1 MVADTYSERDRR
13 VFREGLAALNDECR
27 RMHGVA
33 FMAAP
38 PEARLALLERLDAE
52 QMEHMRSRAAGE
64 PAHYFRMIKEL
75 SLLGYFTSEIGY
87 NRAMRY
93 IESPAASIRACRIRR
108 ASEHGRR
115 MRDGLAARLIAVVG
129 WTITAG
135 PLHGQPAAPNALSD
149 DERAAGWMLLFD
161 GRTLAGWRGYNRPDL
176 PGGWAIDDG
185 ALARVGPGGDIITIE
200 QYGDFELALE
210 WRVQGGG
217 NSGIF
222 YRAEEGH
229 AWIYESAPEMQLL
242 DDRRHPDGR
251 DPLTTATRRPASSR
265 SRWICSRRRTSTRI
279 ASCGAI
285 RATSAATAP
294 AALEDQWGGNRAMR

>member
-1 MVADTYSERDRR
+1 
-13 VFREGLAALNDECR
+13 
-27 RMHGVA
+27 
-33 FMAAP
+33 
-38 PEARLALLERLDAE
+38 
-52 QMEHMRSRAAGE
+52 
-64 PAHYFRMIKEL
+64 
-75 SLLGYFTSEIGY
+75 
-87 NRAMRY
+87 
-93 IESPAASIRACRIRR
+93 
-108 ASEHGRR
+108 

-200 QYGDFELALE
+200 QFGDFELALE

-251 DPLTTATRRPASSR
+251 DPLTSAGANYGLHAAPRGVVRAAGEWNSARIVAVGPHIEHWLNGVRVVEYELGGEEWRQRVAASKFAAWPAYGRARRGHIGLQDHGDPVWFR
-265 SRWICSRRRTSTRI
+265 NIK
-279 ASCGAI
+279 I
-285 RATSAATAP
+285 RAIGP
-294 AALEDQWGGNRAMR
+294 